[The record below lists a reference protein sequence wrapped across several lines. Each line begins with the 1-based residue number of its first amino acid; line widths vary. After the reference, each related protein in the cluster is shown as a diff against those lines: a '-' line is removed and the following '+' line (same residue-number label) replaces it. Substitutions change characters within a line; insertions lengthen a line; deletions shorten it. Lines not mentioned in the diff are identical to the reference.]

1 MSAPR
6 ISCMKKKDATAAA
19 QAAAAAV
26 TKKTSFD
33 RVRLIHDDLDKLTAD
48 ATERTQSISTKASFL
63 AVSAGVIIAALTAQV
78 WNHFVVVGVVSMG
91 LAVAGLLCAA
101 VALRPG
107 RRQGTTG
114 RSLADR
120 YIDSTHSV
128 QQIEPIL
135 VREKSNHLAAREE
148 DLRARSYWV
157 WAGFIGLGG
166 AAILLAIIFSAEL
179 LGA

>member
-1 MSAPR
+1 MSVAA
-6 ISCMKKKDATAAA
+6 STLGGMAKGDKAAAATAAA
-19 QAAAAAV
+19 KRVA
-26 TKKTSFD
+26 FD
-33 RVRLIHDDLDKLTAD
+33 RVRLIHEDLDRLVTD
-48 ATERTQSISTKASFL
+48 ASERTASISTKASFL

-78 WNHFVVVGVVSMG
+78 WEHFPAVGVVAMA

-101 VALRPG
+101 IALRPG

-120 YIDSTHSV
+120 FIDSTASV

-135 VREKSNHLAAREE
+135 VREKASHLTAREE
-148 DLRARSYWV
+148 DLRARSVWV
-157 WAGFIGLGG
+157 WVGFIALGG

>member
-1 MSAPR
+1 MSSVAPR
-6 ISCMKKKDATAAA
+6 ISIMGKRNDAAV
-19 QAAAAAV
+19 AAAATRKV
-26 TKKTSFD
+26 NFD
-33 RVRLIHDDLDKLTAD
+33 RVRLIHDDLDRLTTD
-48 ATERTQSISTKASFL
+48 AAERTASIATKASFL

-78 WNHFVVVGVVSMG
+78 WEHFPVVGVVAMG

-114 RSLADR
+114 RSLVDR
-120 YIDSTHSV
+120 FVDSTASV

-135 VREKSNHLAAREE
+135 VREKAGHLAAREE
-148 DLRARSYWV
+148 DLRARSLWV
-157 WAGFIGLGG
+157 WVGFIALGG
-166 AAILLAIIFSAEL
+166 SAILLAIIFTAEL